1 MQDRQQDTGGGIG
14 GAARAPNATARS
26 GTRAGTGTGFDF
38 ALLRTRVGKLY
49 GKVEHLA
56 PSIEGRQGHELYDEV
71 MADVTWLKDF
81 CQQAETGAGI
91 GGTPT

>member
-26 GTRAGTGTGFDF
+26 GTQAGTGFDV
-38 ALLRTRVGKLY
+38 ALLRQRVGKLY